1 MTATLPAH
9 LVRPAVEAAL
19 SEDLGLSGDITTNA
33 IIPAD
38 ASASTIIAA
47 RKGGRIAGLAL
58 AEAAFAALDPSVE
71 FRITVAD
78 GQDVQPSGTIATVKG
93 QTRALLTGERVAL
106 NFLGHLSG
114 IASHTRAFATAIAGT
129 RARICCTRK
138 TTPGLRAFQKYAV
151 RMGGG
156 VSHRFG
162 LFDAILIK
170 DNHIA
175 AAGGIGAAV
184 EKAKAA
190 AGHLVKIE
198 VEVDSLAQLEEALRY
213 PVDVVLLDNMNP
225 AQLREAVALAKGRV
239 VLEASGGVNLA
250 TVREIAE
257 AGVDLIS
264 VGGLTHSSPVLD
276 IGLDFVAD

>member
-1 MTATLPAH
+1 MTATFPVH
-9 LVRPAVEAAL
+9 LIRPAIEAAL
-19 SEDLGLSGDITTNA
+19 VEDLGLSGDITTNA
-33 IIPAD
+33 IIPAEAH
-38 ASASTIIAA
+38 ASAVIAA
-47 RKGGRIAGLAL
+47 RKDGRIAGLPL
-58 AEAAFAALDPSVE
+58 AEAAFAALDPTVE
-71 FRITVAD
+71 FHVVVAD
-78 GQDVQPSGTIATVKG
+78 GEDVPAGGTIATVRC
-93 QTRALLTGERVAL
+93 QTRALLTAERVAL
-106 NFLGHLSG
+106 NFLGHMSG
-114 IASHTRAFATAIAGT
+114 IATYTRAFSAAIEGT
-129 RARICCTRK
+129 HARICCTRK

-175 AAGGIGAAV
+175 AAGNIGTAV
-184 EKAKAA
+184 EKAKIA

-198 VEVDSLAQLEEALRY
+198 LEVDSLAQLEEALRF

-257 AGVDLIS
+257 TGIDLIS

-276 IGLDFVAD
+276 IGLDFLA